1 MRRILALPLWA
12 LAACAVERPPAPP
25 PPPSPPVAAEVPAP
39 VEAPEPDPVE
49 APQPAPVELPTAAPA
64 APKAP
69 APTPAAPKPAPPPPA
84 ATAPPALD
92 LAGLEQRLRDT
103 KAIGVFTKLAVKND
117 VDDLLDRF
125 RAVHEGS
132 SPTPLAELRQPF
144 NLLILKILALLQD
157 GDPGLAR
164 AIAAS
169 RDAIW
174 GVLADKSKFIKL

>member
-1 MRRILALPLWA
+1 MRRILALPLWV

-25 PPPSPPVAAEVPAP
+25 PPPSPPVVAEAPAP
-39 VEAPEPDPVE
+39 IEAPR
-49 APQPAPVELPTAAPA
+49 PAPVELPQPPPA

-69 APTPAAPKPAPPPPA
+69 TPPPPASKPAPPPPA
-84 ATAPPALD
+84 TPTAPPALD

-157 GDPGLAR
+157 SDPGLAR
-164 AIAAS
+164 AIAGS

-174 GVLADKSKFIKL
+174 SVLADKSKFIKL